1 MFGKL
6 FLPRVMYTF
15 MRYECTL
22 YQAFKNKES
31 IAPTTF
37 FYDVKTFDTK
47 KVPNISYLIIVWNE
61 LLVCFGWNIYFYY
74 VCRYIH
80 VWGNELQIQSNK

>member
-37 FYDVKTFDTK
+37 FYDVKTFA
-47 KVPNISYLIIVWNE
+47 VISMFEVMNYKYNRISKIIKPIPE
-61 LLVCFGWNIYFYY
+61 
-74 VCRYIH
+74 
-80 VWGNELQIQSNK
+80 